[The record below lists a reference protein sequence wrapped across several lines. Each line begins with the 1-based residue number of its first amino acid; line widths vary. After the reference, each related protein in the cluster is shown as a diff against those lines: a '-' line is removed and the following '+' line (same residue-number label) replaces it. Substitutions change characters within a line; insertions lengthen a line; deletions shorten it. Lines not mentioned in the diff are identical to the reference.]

1 MEHSELR
8 SKSFC
13 GGSLPDEDQVPVKTA
28 RAYDTGFNFIQSGYS
43 YRTRAP
49 TYIYRMIIAGS
60 ITLGKSYLVNFFI
73 YTVQLSNSGITE
85 LECFH
90 SRDQ

>member
-28 RAYDTGFNFIQSGYS
+28 RAYDTGFNLYQMDIRTGHVHRPSFI
-43 YRTRAP
+43 
-49 TYIYRMIIAGS
+49 
-60 ITLGKSYLVNFFI
+60 
-73 YTVQLSNSGITE
+73 E
-85 LECFH
+85 
-90 SRDQ
+90 